1 MELTLHAKDGAV
13 AMLALLGALLSSA
26 MVVRMLGQ
34 VLGRRLAQVEESIAA
49 WLLVDAAGWRARD
62 ARKAEL
68 ERHQPVLAPAQAE
81 VEAA

>member
-1 MELTLHAKDGAV
+1 MEIQIHANDLTVGVLAV
-13 AMLALLGALLSSA
+13 LGALLASA
-26 MVVRMLGQ
+26 AILAVLVR
-34 VLGRRLAQVEESIAA
+34 VLGRKVADVEKAMAA
-49 WLLVDAAGWRARD
+49 WLLRDAAGWRARD